1 MVKSFIVATFALSV
15 CWGIS
20 HFVNLGHTVF
30 VAAGVPISGGVLLF
44 CIAAGLVYNRVK

>member
-1 MVKSFIVATFALSV
+1 MKVVIVIVFALAC

-30 VAAGVPISGGVLLF
+30 SLAGIPVSGGVILF
-44 CIAAGLVYNRVK
+44 CLSAGLVYGRVK